1 MSGPDAICPEAQKQ
15 LAIICQ
21 GINRDSNAKAI
32 VLIGRDGQPIA
43 QAGDIGEI
51 DVTSLS
57 SLTAGNVAATRGI
70 SRILLEKDFASQFHQ
85 GERTHVYITLVA
97 ERAILVVLFDDR
109 SSLGLVRLRLRGPA
123 DEITRLFEQA
133 DRKPASQTGP
143 SILNAITDADIDNLF
158 HD

>member
-1 MSGPDAICPEAQKQ
+1 MLIVPEVQTQ
-15 LAIICQ
+15 LATICQ
-21 GINRDSNAKAI
+21 RINRDSNAKAV

-43 QAGDIGEI
+43 EAGDVGEI

-57 SLTAGNVAATRGI
+57 SLTAGNVAATRGM

-85 GERTHVYITLVA
+85 GEKTHVYITLVA
-97 ERAILVVLFDDR
+97 RRAILVVLFDDR

-123 DEITRLFEQA
+123 NEIARLFEQA
-133 DRKPASQTGP
+133 DRKAASQTGQ

-158 HD
+158 ND